1 MPSYKWMEHKGK
13 RIFYMDIATPNPEEL
28 KDITSQIEL
37 IYEKEPPKSIL
48 ALCNVTGIAIKPESI
63 QILKNFTKH
72 NEPYAKM
79 TAIIGVEGL
88 KLVIFNSLLAFTKR
102 KNLILKNTKE
112 EALDWLVSQ

>member
-48 ALCNVTGIAIKPESI
+48 SSVT
-63 QILKNFTKH
+63 
-72 NEPYAKM
+72 
-79 TAIIGVEGL
+79 
-88 KLVIFNSLLAFTKR
+88 
-102 KNLILKNTKE
+102 
-112 EALDWLVSQ
+112 

>member
-1 MPSYKWMEHKGK
+1 MPGYKWMEHKGK
-13 RIFYMDIATPNPEEL
+13 RIFYMDIATPNPKEL

-72 NEPYAKM
+72 NEPYMKM
-79 TAIIGVEGL
+79 TAVIGVEGL
-88 KLVIFNSLLAFTKR
+88 KQIIFNSFLAFTR
-102 KNLILKNTKE
+102 RENLVLKNSEE
-112 EALDWLVSQ
+112 EALEWLIKQ